1 MVEDSRLLHDIVGN
15 SPEERGAPWCCGCR
29 SYSGHGRRGKVLRQA
44 LPQQGKVR
52 AMPWNNQGG
61 GWQGGGGQG
70 PWGGRP
76 GGGQQPPDLE
86 ELLRR
91 SQEKVKKIFPGGAG
105 GFGNNRRAW
114 VIIPLALVVVWLA
127 SGFYRVQPDEQG
139 VVLRFGAWDRT
150 TQPGLN
156 WHFPTPI
163 ESVLTPQVTRVN
175 RVEIGFRSGADAT
188 RAGTNR
194 DVPNESLILTGDENI
209 VDINF
214 VLLWQIKDAGQFLFN
229 IRDPEQTVKAVA
241 ESVMREIIGETPFAE
256 ATTEGRGSIELRAR
270 EQMQATLDD
279 YGAGI
284 LVNQVQL
291 QKVDPPGEVIDAF
304 RDVQRAQADR
314 ERAQNEAE
322 AFANDILPRARG
334 EAARILQE
342 AQAYRQEV
350 VARAEGDAQRFLA
363 VLNEYNNAKDVTQRR
378 LYIETME
385 EVLRGMNKVEIDSSA
400 EGAGGVIPYL
410 PLPELQ
416 RRARDLPPSASE
428 ATG

>member
-1 MVEDSRLLHDIVGN
+1 
-15 SPEERGAPWCCGCR
+15 
-29 SYSGHGRRGKVLRQA
+29 
-44 LPQQGKVR
+44 
-52 AMPWNNQGG
+52 MPWNNQGG

-91 SQEKVKKIFPGGAG
+91 SQEKVKKIFPGGG
-105 GFGNNRRAW
+105 GTGGLGSNRKAW
-114 VIIPLALVVVWLA
+114 VIIPLALVAIWLA
-127 SGFYRVQPDEQG
+127 SGFYRVQPAEQG

-175 RVEIGFRSGADAT
+175 RVEVGFRSGAEA
-188 RAGTNR
+188 AGAGANR

-214 VLLWQIKDAGQFLFN
+214 VLLWQIKDAGEFLFN

-256 ATTEGRGSIELRAR
+256 ATTEGRGSIEVRAR
-270 EQMQATLDD
+270 EQMQATLDE

-314 ERAQNEAE
+314 ERAQNEAKT
-322 AFANDILPRARG
+322 FANDILPRARG
-334 EAARILQE
+334 EAERLVQE

-350 VARAEGDAQRFLA
+350 VADAQGDAQRFLA
-363 VLNEYNNAKDVTQRR
+363 VYNAYAKAPDVTTRR
-378 LYIETME
+378 IYLETME
-385 EVLRGMNKVEIDSSA
+385 QVLRDMNKVVIDGA
-400 EGAGGVIPYL
+400 AGGPGVVPYL
-410 PLPELQ
+410 PLPELE
-416 RRARDLPPSASE
+416 RRARE
-428 ATG
+428 QRATGTGSLESSGDAQ

>member
-1 MVEDSRLLHDIVGN
+1 
-15 SPEERGAPWCCGCR
+15 
-29 SYSGHGRRGKVLRQA
+29 
-44 LPQQGKVR
+44 
-52 AMPWNNQGG
+52 MPWNNQGG

-105 GFGNNRRAW
+105 GGLGNNRKAW
-114 VIIPLALVVVWLA
+114 VIIPLALVVIWLA
-127 SGFYRVQPDEQG
+127 SGFYRVQPAEQG
-139 VVLRFGAWDRT
+139 VVLRFGAWHRT

-156 WHFPTPI
+156 WHFPAPI
-163 ESVLTPQVTRVN
+163 ESVLTPEVTRVN
-175 RVEIGFRSGADAT
+175 RVEVGFRSATDTT
-188 RAGTNR
+188 RAAADH

-256 ATTEGRGSIELRAR
+256 ATTEGRGNIELQAR
-270 EQMQATLDD
+270 EQMQATLDA
-279 YGAGI
+279 YSAGI
-284 LVNQVQL
+284 LVTQVQL
-291 QKVDPPGEVIDAF
+291 QKVDPPSEVIDAF
-304 RDVQRAQADR
+304 RDVQRAQDDR

-322 AFANDILPRARG
+322 VFANDILPRARG
-334 EAARILQE
+334 EAERLVQE

-350 VARAEGDAQRFLA
+350 VADAEGDAQRFLA
-363 VLNEYNNAKDVTQRR
+363 VYNEYAKAPDVTTRR
-378 LYIETME
+378 LYLETME
-385 EVLRGMNKVEIDSSA
+385 QVLRDMNKVVIDSA
-400 EGAGGVIPYL
+400 AAGSGVVPYL
-410 PLPELQ
+410 PLPELE
-416 RRARDLPPSASE
+416 RRARERASTLE
-428 ATG
+428 SSEGDAQ

>member
-1 MVEDSRLLHDIVGN
+1 
-15 SPEERGAPWCCGCR
+15 
-29 SYSGHGRRGKVLRQA
+29 
-44 LPQQGKVR
+44 
-52 AMPWNNQGG
+52 MPWNNQGG
-61 GWQGGGGQG
+61 GWQGGGGGQG

-76 GGGQQPPDLE
+76 GGGGQQPPDLE

-91 SQEKVKKIFPGGAG
+91 SQEKVRKIFPGGGG

-139 VVLRFGAWDRT
+139 VVLRFGGWDRT

-156 WHFPTPI
+156 WHIPTPI
-163 ESVLTPQVTRVN
+163 ESVDTPKVTRVN
-175 RVEIGFRSGADAT
+175 RVEVGFRSAADDGRGGA
-188 RAGTNR
+188 NR
-194 DVPNESLILTGDENI
+194 DVADESLMLTGDENI

-214 VLLWQIKDAGQFLFN
+214 VMLWQIKDAGQYLFN

-241 ESVMREIIGETPFAE
+241 ESVMREIIGETPIAE
-256 ATTEGRGSIELRAR
+256 ATTEGRGDIELQAR
-270 EQMQATLDD
+270 ELIQTTLDD

-291 QKVDPPGEVIDAF
+291 QKVDPPQEVIDAF

-322 AFANDILPRARG
+322 TFANDILPRARG
-334 EAARILQE
+334 EAERLLQE

-350 VARAEGDAQRFLA
+350 VARSEGDAQRFLA
-363 VLNEYNNAKDVTQRR
+363 VLNEYDNAKDVTQRR

-385 EVLRGMNKVEIDSSA
+385 EVLRGMNKVVIDSSA

-410 PLPELQ
+410 PLPELE
-416 RRARDLPPSASE
+416 RRARQQPLGVSE
-428 ATG
+428 PAGDEQ

>member
-1 MVEDSRLLHDIVGN
+1 
-15 SPEERGAPWCCGCR
+15 
-29 SYSGHGRRGKVLRQA
+29 
-44 LPQQGKVR
+44 
-52 AMPWNNQGG
+52 MPWNNQGG

-105 GFGNNRRAW
+105 GGLGNNRKAW
-114 VIIPLALVVVWLA
+114 VIIPLALVVIWLA
-127 SGFYRVQPDEQG
+127 SGFYRVQPAEQG
-139 VVLRFGAWDRT
+139 VVLRFGAWHRT

-156 WHFPTPI
+156 WHFPAPI

-175 RVEIGFRSGADAT
+175 RVEVGFRSGTDTTTT
-188 RAGTNR
+188 RGGANR

-256 ATTEGRGSIELRAR
+256 ATTEGRGDIELQAR

-291 QKVDPPGEVIDAF
+291 QKVDPPSEVIDAF

-322 AFANDILPRARG
+322 VFANDILPRARG
-334 EAARILQE
+334 EAERLVQE

-350 VARAEGDAQRFLA
+350 VADAQGDAQRFLA
-363 VLNEYNNAKDVTQRR
+363 VYNEYAKAPDVTTRR
-378 LYIETME
+378 LYLETME
-385 EVLRGMNKVEIDSSA
+385 QVLRDMNKVVIDKA
-400 EGAGGVIPYL
+400 AAGSGVVPYL
-410 PLPELQ
+410 PLPELE
-416 RRARDLPPSASE
+416 RRARERASTLE
-428 ATG
+428 SSEGDAQ